1 MLRTAYVMLAVRG
14 RNVSPRWMA
23 LLFSLLGTGVAAAGQ
38 KEWQEGSYIW
48 NVVTLQS
55 HNVRLVVLSTALL
68 GASSGMVGT
77 FLLLR
82 RRSLLGDALSHATYP
97 GVALAFLVMLL
108 VGGEG
113 KWLPGLLLGGA
124 ITGVTGVLLVL
135 AIRNTTR
142 IRDDAAMGIVLGVF
156 FGAGVALMKLVSD
169 LPGAD
174 AAGLNSFI
182 YGSAASMIFSDFALI
197 LVITLLAAVFSLL
210 LLKELTLLCFD
221 ENFAASQGW
230 PTLFIDLAM
239 LALVTAVTVVGL
251 QAVGLVLIIAL
262 LIIPA
267 TAARFWTH
275 NLRRML
281 WTAAL
286 FGAVSGWV
294 GASLSA
300 LFSDLPAGA
309 VIVLVAALLFLVSML
324 LGPARGIAPRFLRQS
339 RLQRKVGRQHLL
351 RAFYEILEG
360 QQLEAG
366 TPVRNLPISHDAL
379 LAHRS
384 WPLQEVNRL
393 LRTARGEDHL
403 EEAGVGQVRL
413 SEAGFGEAAR
423 VTRNHRLWELYLI
436 RYADIAPS
444 HVDRDADLVEHVLDA
459 EVVHQLES
467 ELQDRT
473 PGAEV
478 PPSPHY
484 IDSPGEGSI
493 RRKASS

>member
-1 MLRTAYVMLAVRG
+1 
-14 RNVSPRWMA
+14 MA

-38 KEWQEGSYIW
+38 KEWQDGSYIW

-281 WTAAL
+281 
-286 FGAVSGWV
+286 
-294 GASLSA
+294 
-300 LFSDLPAGA
+300 
-309 VIVLVAALLFLVSML
+309 
-324 LGPARGIAPRFLRQS
+324 
-339 RLQRKVGRQHLL
+339 
-351 RAFYEILEG
+351 
-360 QQLEAG
+360 
-366 TPVRNLPISHDAL
+366 
-379 LAHRS
+379 
-384 WPLQEVNRL
+384 
-393 LRTARGEDHL
+393 
-403 EEAGVGQVRL
+403 
-413 SEAGFGEAAR
+413 
-423 VTRNHRLWELYLI
+423 
-436 RYADIAPS
+436 
-444 HVDRDADLVEHVLDA
+444 
-459 EVVHQLES
+459 
-467 ELQDRT
+467 
-473 PGAEV
+473 
-478 PPSPHY
+478 
-484 IDSPGEGSI
+484 
-493 RRKASS
+493 